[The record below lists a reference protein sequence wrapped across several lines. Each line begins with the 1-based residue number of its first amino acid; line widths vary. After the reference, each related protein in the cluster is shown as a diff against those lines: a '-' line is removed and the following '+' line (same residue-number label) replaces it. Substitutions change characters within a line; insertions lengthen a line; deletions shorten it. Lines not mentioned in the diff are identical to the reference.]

1 MNETDEQ
8 INFEMF
14 DQKSADEKDDCS
26 DTIIDASRFP
36 SSSAVTR
43 SAGGSAC
50 ILSRKPLP
58 ETREDHTKSSG
69 RSGSESADSDG

>member
-26 DTIIDASRFP
+26 DTIKGCKTTELDDGSFRG
-36 SSSAVTR
+36 SS
-43 SAGGSAC
+43 
-50 ILSRKPLP
+50 LQ
-58 ETREDHTKSSG
+58 H
-69 RSGSESADSDG
+69 